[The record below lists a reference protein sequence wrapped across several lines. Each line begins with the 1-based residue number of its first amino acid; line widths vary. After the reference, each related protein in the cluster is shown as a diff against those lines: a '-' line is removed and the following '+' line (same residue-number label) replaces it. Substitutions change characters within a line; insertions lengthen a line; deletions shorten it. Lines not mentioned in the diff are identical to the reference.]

1 MRRTYQL
8 YANERPGYII
18 TNCEYTGGAN
28 DIQFRI
34 DIARAYDVKPG
45 EGYFTVKEN
54 GIIINKLDIPS

>member
-1 MRRTYQL
+1 MQRTYQL
-8 YANERPGYII
+8 YATLRPGRII
-18 TNCEYTGGAN
+18 TNCDYPGGAN

-34 DIARAYDVKPG
+34 DIAREYGVKPG